1 MSITSFSY
9 TGSQEDRS
17 RKTEEEKMSDV
28 NEVGEVGGMDVVELE
43 RVLTPEAQAER
54 DDFDAEVAD
63 RGCTCFISPPCG
75 YCTRHWSAWS
85 YGTMGPDDFS
95 LVADDEGRIAEIREA
110 VLEVV
115 QTWRSSTSPTNAF
128 ALSFRFC
135 PRCGKDLKD
144 MPIHTCTPPREKGG
158 A

>member
-17 RKTEEEKMSDV
+17 RKTEEEKMSDTKDL
-28 NEVGEVGGMDVVELE
+28 NEEQ
-43 RVLTPEAQAER
+43 TEAIDSAIATALG
-54 DDFDAEVAD
+54 DAYD
-63 RGCTCFISPPCG
+63 
-75 YCTRHWSAWS
+75 CTRHWSAWS